1 MLGLGELA
9 SSASLRR
16 RWRRARRVAENS
28 DVERGKII
36 S

>member
-9 SSASLRR
+9 SSATLRR
-16 RWRRARRVAENS
+16 RWRRALRVAENS
-28 DVERGKII
+28 DIERGKVI

>member
-9 SSASLRR
+9 SSASRR
-16 RWRRARRVAENS
+16 RRSRRALRVAENS
-28 DVERGKII
+28 DIERGDII